1 VGGLYQQFPLNS
13 AGIRHTEIAKK
24 ATRFMQDDKPI
35 SGFRKPF
42 YAHTRFMV
50 AALIALA
57 VYSYGWKVTEI
68 QPGELWRDIHL
79 VKPLVKELF
88 KPDLFTP
95 NSDSLSIEADFL
107 LTDQAPAAKEAPR
120 LTKDKPMMKLSRSYG
135 KAGDPLTIDA
145 QGLPKNLSGDLYW
158 VNSVEVE
165 IPLQKIQTDEQGQLR
180 LDIVVPEMARGER
193 QKLRAIF
200 TWETGGYHMSHTLK
214 LTLDKMVE
222 TLFLALMAT
231 SIAIVFAMPLSF
243 LGARNLMYKHATG
256 KMIYFIVRTGF
267 NILRSIEPL
276 IMAILFAVWVGIGPF
291 AGMLALTVH
300 SIAALGKLFSEQIE
314 SIDPGPVEAITAT
327 GASSF
332 QVILYGV
339 VPQVLPQFLALSF
352 YRWDINVRM
361 STVIGF
367 VGGGGIRFH
376 LQQWINL
383 LQYNQAGTAL
393 LAIAAVIITLDVIS
407 ARIRDRIIRQ

>member
-1 VGGLYQQFPLNS
+1 MP
-13 AGIRHTEIAKK
+13 
-24 ATRFMQDDKPI
+24 DDKAI

-42 YAHTRFMV
+42 YARTRFLV
-50 AALIALA
+50 GALIALA
-57 VYSYGWKVTEI
+57 IYSYGWKVTEI
-68 QPGELWRDIHL
+68 RPGELWQDIHL
-79 VKPLVKELF
+79 VKPLVKELLR
-88 KPDLFTP
+88 PDLFTP
-95 NSDSLSIEADFL
+95 NTDILSIEADFL
-107 LTDQAPAAKEAPR
+107 LTDQAAPMR
-120 LTKDKPMMKLSRSYG
+120 ESLPSNNEKPTMHLSQTHG
-135 KAGDPLTIDA
+135 KVGDPLTIDA
-145 QGLPKNLSGDLYW
+145 LGLPKGLTGDLYW

-165 IPLQKIQTDEQGQLR
+165 IPLQKIQIDEQGQLH
-180 LDIVVPEMARGER
+180 LDIAVPEMARGDR
-193 QKLRAIF
+193 QKVRAVF
-200 TWETGGYHMSHTLK
+200 TWKTGGYQMSHTLK

-231 SIAIVFAMPLSF
+231 TMAIVFAVPLSF

-256 KMIYFIVRTGF
+256 RMIYFTVRTGF

-291 AGMLALTVH
+291 AGMLALGVH

-332 QVILYGV
+332 QVVLYGV

-367 VGGGGIRFH
+367 VGGGGIGFL

-393 LAIAAVIITLDVIS
+393 LAIAVVIITLDVIS